1 MGEPCFYG
9 GDAGFNVGE
18 GRVLGGFGA
27 DVDLGVVGVA
37 VEVQVEVEG
46 ADDVTKGDNVAD
58 EKQGTQDR
66 ALGYPI

>member
-1 MGEPCFYG
+1 M
-9 GDAGFNVGE
+9 GE

-66 ALGYPI
+66 ALGDPLRDRGGG